1 MDLPKRQPFSMAQ
14 VIWLIWK
21 TTALS
26 MGCVSVF
33 PCWVDGPHGIMCQYW
48 ACHSIE
54 EPSAMKFKRIAVET
68 SKSVFTLHGVDE
80 QGRPTLRQN
89 LSRAQF
95 GEFVGKVSP
104 TEVVLEACGSP

>member
-1 MDLPKRQPFSMAQ
+1 MNSIQTDFQASKRLLTGGTRLENGA
-14 VIWLIWK
+14 
-21 TTALS
+21 
-26 MGCVSVF
+26 
-33 PCWVDGPHGIMCQYW
+33 HGIMCQYW

-95 GEFVGKVSP
+95 RKFVGKASP